1 MSGII
6 KGITIIYLSVPD
18 VVISCAGFPILLTS
32 KTTTGDIYIFH
43 WTLLRSGIAWNW
55 NPTLCPELLWEL
67 FKWFVGIISDG
78 LLFGSYE

>member
-32 KTTTGDIYIFH
+32 KTTTGDIYIPINTGPKSTMNKILVHQSF
-43 WTLLRSGIAWNW
+43 SQSFDG
-55 NPTLCPELLWEL
+55 
-67 FKWFVGIISDG
+67 FKIT
-78 LLFGSYE
+78 YYP